1 MRQNKICLSYSFG
14 SWLMRERCAG
24 SCRIALMSVANE
36 KGVVVDPTP
45 LSKWAHVESNAV
57 KVAEEYVG
65 RRLPQGGFSLIS
77 GSAELISPLIWDG
90 G

>member
-1 MRQNKICLSYSFG
+1 MRQNNSCLSYSFG

-45 LSKWAHVESNAV
+45 LSKWLYVEFNAV
-57 KVAEEYVG
+57 KVAEECVG
-65 RRLPQGGFSLIS
+65 RSLPQGGFSLIS
-77 GSAELISPLIWDG
+77 GSAELISPLIWG
-90 G
+90 GS